1 MRTHNYSCSRLFLP
15 HLRDGLKCA
24 GRGSF
29 NLYTLYCLLKT
40 VFDIANL
47 IRERECFTT
56 TTHGLEDFHIHTRSI
71 LVQLSK
77 VEEPQ
82 NRYVNS

>member
-47 IRERECFTT
+47 IRERMLYNYHPWF
-56 TTHGLEDFHIHTRSI
+56 GR
-71 LVQLSK
+71 LS
-77 VEEPQ
+77 
-82 NRYVNS
+82 YTYTFYFSTAI